1 MSRRPYVRPVNR
13 ASWYLS
19 QHRYHIYMMRE
30 VCSFLVAFYSVLIL
44 AALAALKSGQAEDWY
59 AFLAGQHHP
68 GWIAFHAFSLV
79 YFLAYQTVPWFKL
92 APKAMPMQLGG
103 KEVPAAAIVAGHYVV
118 WVVLTAA
125 VFWLTGVF

>member
-1 MSRRPYVRPVNR
+1 M
-13 ASWYLS
+13 L
-19 QHRYHIYMMRE
+19 RE

-44 AALAALKSGQAEDWY
+44 AALAALSSGQAEDWN

-68 GWIAFHAFSLV
+68 AWVAFHAFALV

-103 KEVPAAAIVAGHYVV
+103 KEVPANTIVAGHYLV
-118 WVVLTAA
+118 WVIVTAA